1 MIEEIFTT
9 LSSALN
15 SHFGFAILAATGWG
29 IISVLL
35 SPCHLTSI
43 PLVIGYIST
52 QNQSSVKKSF
62 NLSLIF
68 AVGILF
74 TIALIGIITAFLG
87 RILGD
92 VGKYGNWFVATIFII
107 VGFYLLDIV
116 KLNWAG
122 FSLQNS
128 FKRGMLGA
136 LILGLL
142 FGIGLGPCTFAFLA
156 PVLGVVFQIGGSNL
170 LKAILLIAA
179 FGVGHCVVIVV
190 AGSVTQAVQN
200 YLNWTNQSKSV
211 SIIRKIAG
219 VFVILGGIY
228 FFMTSY

>member
-15 SHFGFAILAATGWG
+15 SHFGFALLAATGWG
-29 IISVLL
+29 ILSIIL

-43 PLVIGYIST
+43 PLVIGYICT

-68 AVGILF
+68 SLGILL
-74 TIALIGIITAFLG
+74 TIALIGIITASLG
-87 RILGD
+87 RLLGD
-92 VGKYGNWFVATIFII
+92 VGKYGNWFISAIFII
-107 VGFYLLDIV
+107 IGLYLLDII

-122 FSLQNS
+122 FSIQNS
-128 FKRGMLGA
+128 IKKGIWGA
-136 LILGLL
+136 FILGLL

-179 FGVGHCVVIVV
+179 FGVGHCTVIVA
-190 AGSVTQAVQN
+190 AGSVTQTVQN
-200 YLNWTNQSKSV
+200 YLNWTNQTKGV
-211 SIIRKIAG
+211 SIIRKITG

-228 FFMTSY
+228 FIFTSF